1 MDDKKALLDSL
12 KITRDSPPPSEG
24 KKRYGW
30 IILAIL
36 VLIALM
42 AAGLWWGLL
51 SDDKNIAA
59 PAGQN
64 TAAPAAA
71 KPDTAQETSQAT
83 QPNETSTAATKER
96 VLNASGYITA
106 RRMATVSAEITG
118 RVTEILVEEGMR
130 VEEGQLVARLDDA
143 LARVDF
149 DLAKAQVSASEA
161 AVKASRANLAEANRV
176 LTRVSQLSSANY
188 SSIADFTQAEAAV
201 ESLTAD
207 LARAEANL
215 NISKLQV
222 TRAQERLND
231 HEVRA
236 PFAGVVIDKNAQP
249 GEIVAPGS
257 AGGGFTRTG
266 ICTLVDMDSLEIEVD
281 VSESFI
287 GLVTPGQRVEA
298 RLDAYPDWIIPAHVI
313 AIIPTANRDRATVRV
328 RIALGEKD
336 SRILPEMG
344 VNVAFMENR

>member
-12 KITRDSPPPSEG
+12 TITRDSPPPSEG

-42 AAGLWWGLL
+42 AAGLWWALS

-59 PAGQN
+59 PAGQKS
-64 TAAPAAA
+64 AVPAAA
-71 KPDTAQETSQAT
+71 NPGTAQETSQAT
-83 QPNETSTAATKER
+83 QPKETSTTATKER

-143 LARVDF
+143 LARVDL

-215 NISKLQV
+215 DISKLQV

-298 RLDAYPDWIIPAHVI
+298 RLDAYPDWIIPARVI